1 MIRTD
6 TKSDSELLN
15 KLYSDST
22 KYNILQN
29 NWNELKNWL
38 EEQKDYLTEIDG
50 QNIPLNDSFKFCSM
64 NELYQTGKY
73 SGLKDTLD
81 KMQEMENGKDE

>member
-29 NWNELKNWL
+29 KWNELKNWL
-38 EEQKDYLTEIDG
+38 EEQRKFIKEIPTFRSDIEHNHLG
-50 QNIPLNDSFKFCSM
+50 MVGAYNN
-64 NELYQTGKY
+64 
-73 SGLKDTLD
+73 TLD
-81 KMQEMENGKDE
+81 KMQELEGKK